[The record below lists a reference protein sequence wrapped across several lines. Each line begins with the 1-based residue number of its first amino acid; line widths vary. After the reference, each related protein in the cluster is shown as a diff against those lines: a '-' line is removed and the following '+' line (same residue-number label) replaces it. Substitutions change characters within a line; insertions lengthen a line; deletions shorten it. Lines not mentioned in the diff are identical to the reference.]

1 LYLRGFFNYCIR
13 FYVGCYQSEKDIT
26 VIRRVYKDAKHD
38 LKHDEKYEGFI
49 VGDISLKI
57 MWTLLK
63 IPGHAFENRNKGYTL
78 KEKTSYGD
86 VFDELAKLNLINKV
100 GKEDY
105 ANMKQ
110 SKWVVE
116 LSNF

>member
-1 LYLRGFFNYCIR
+1 
-13 FYVGCYQSEKDIT
+13 
-26 VIRRVYKDAKHD
+26 
-38 LKHDEKYEGFI
+38 
-49 VGDISLKI
+49 
-57 MWTLLK
+57 LK

-116 LSNF
+116 LSNFGIQLITIAKKKRSQLGQIL